1 MTRWKSYYATET
13 DLKRDVLERLIKARK
28 DGVSSGVIAK
38 ESSKGMSIHVIYDML
53 EAKAYPTETWS
64 MVDKGLRKLG
74 Y

>member
-1 MTRWKSYYATET
+1 MTTWKSRYTTET
-13 DLKRDVLERLIKARK
+13 DLKKDVIERLTRARK
-28 DGVSSGVIAK
+28 EGVSSGVIAK

-53 EAKAYPTETWS
+53 EAKAYPAEIWS

>member
-1 MTRWKSYYATET
+1 MTRWKSYYTTET
-13 DLKRDVLERLIKARK
+13 DLKRDVIERLIKARK

-53 EAKAYPTETWS
+53 EAKTYPVEIWS
-64 MVDKGLRKLG
+64 KVDSGLRKLG

>member
-1 MTRWKSYYATET
+1 MTRWRNYYTSEIE
-13 DLKRDVLERLIKARK
+13 LKRDVRERLERARK

-53 EAKAYPTETWS
+53 EAKAYPAEMWS
-64 MVDKGLRKLG
+64 KVDKGLRKLG